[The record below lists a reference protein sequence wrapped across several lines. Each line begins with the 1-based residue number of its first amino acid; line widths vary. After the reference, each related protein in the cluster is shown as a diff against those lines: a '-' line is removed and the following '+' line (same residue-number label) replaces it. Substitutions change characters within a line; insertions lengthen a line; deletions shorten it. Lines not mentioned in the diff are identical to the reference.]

1 MRRICLDQGAFR
13 SEALAEI
20 IAEEPDSVFVICNT
34 ALFEMSKSK
43 NHWRS
48 TVAQSFRILSSVP
61 DRVVCT
67 RGVGQCIEEEVQHS
81 RPISF
86 ETLVCGASTRLI
98 REMLREVASGTQAA
112 AFAEFER
119 TIEPMRALMQ
129 AKFLDHE
136 ANKGLALASSDRLKS
151 MLPKTLLKAMRANEI
166 DEADLR
172 KVLSLL
178 AMIHVIG
185 FASRQVQSP
194 MEWKAAAS
202 MLEHCSFVF
211 RLTWLR
217 LWKTAHWLA
226 LSGLSEIK
234 PIKITNSAMDAHY
247 VVFASYCDDILTQDI
262 EVQKHAAELRNLVL
276 VDSVAAEQAV
286 PVFAKYFGEI
296 ALGEMVRCFHPG
308 ELGATNI

>member
-1 MRRICLDQGAFR
+1 
-13 SEALAEI
+13 
-20 IAEEPDSVFVICNT
+20 
-34 ALFEMSKSK
+34 
-43 NHWRS
+43 
-48 TVAQSFRILSSVP
+48 
-61 DRVVCT
+61 
-67 RGVGQCIEEEVQHS
+67 
-81 RPISF
+81 
-86 ETLVCGASTRLI
+86 
-98 REMLREVASGTQAA
+98 
-112 AFAEFER
+112 
-119 TIEPMRALMQ
+119 
-129 AKFLDHE
+129 
-136 ANKGLALASSDRLKS
+136 
-151 MLPKTLLKAMRANEI
+151 
-166 DEADLR
+166 
-172 KVLSLL
+172 
-178 AMIHVIG
+178 
-185 FASRQVQSP
+185 
-194 MEWKAAAS
+194 